1 MNTMHCGITRIFCL
15 FVSLILMTAWT
26 NEALGQDE
34 AEADTTGW
42 QTEATAS
49 LNGSQASYNN
59 WAEGGINSL
68 AFTASVTGN
77 AKKVSENWLLK
88 HDVRLALGSLKQDS
102 LDFRKA
108 DDLIQYTGTFE
119 YKNEDAFAK
128 WHPTAALTFRSQFA
142 DGFNYKTSPETKVST
157 TLTPAILTQTLGFTN
172 QPAEWFTILIGIAGK
187 ETIVGVER
195 FRPLYGNALD
205 QTMRVEA
212 GFNTTATFD
221 KDIFENVHLKSALNL
236 FGAFNQI
243 ENPDVRWENLLTM
256 QVNSWLTVNFE
267 YVTFYDRDITT
278 KVQTKQVLSTGVAFK
293 LL

>member
-1 MNTMHCGITRIFCL
+1 MHCGITRIFCL

>member
-1 MNTMHCGITRIFCL
+1 MQPK
-15 FVSLILMTAWT
+15 LIPLAGKPK
-26 NEALGQDE
+26 LQLP
-34 AEADTTGW
+34 
-42 QTEATAS
+42 

-68 AFTASVTGN
+68 AFTASITGN
-77 AKKVSENWLLK
+77 AKKITDNWLLN
-88 HDVRLALGSLKQDS
+88 HDLRLALGSLKQDS

-119 YKNEDAFAK
+119 YKNEDTFSK

-142 DGFNYKTSPETKVST
+142 DGFNYDTSPETKVST

-172 QPAEWFTILIGIAGK
+172 QPAEWFTWLIGIAGK
-187 ETIVGVER
+187 ETIVGIER

-221 KDIFENVHLKSALNL
+221 KDIFENVHLKSALNI

>member
-1 MNTMHCGITRIFCL
+1 MHRGISRTLCL
-15 FVSLILMTAWT
+15 FVSLILMTALA
-26 NEALGQDE
+26 NEALAQDA
-34 AEADTTGW
+34 AEVDSTGW

-49 LNGSQASYNN
+49 LNGSQASYSN

-68 AFTASVTGN
+68 AFTASVTGK
-77 AKKVSENWLLK
+77 AKKITENWLLN
-88 HDVRLALGSLKQDS
+88 HDLRLALGSLKQDS

-119 YKNEDAFAK
+119 YKNEDTFAK

-172 QPAEWFTILIGIAGK
+172 QPVEWFTWLIGIAGK

-205 QTMRVEA
+205 ETMRLEA
-212 GFNTTATFD
+212 GFNTTATVD
-221 KDIFENVHLKSALNL
+221 KDIFENVHLKSALNI
-236 FGAFNQI
+236 FGAFNQLG
-243 ENPDVRWENLLTM
+243 NPDIRWENLLSM
-256 QVNSWLTVNFE
+256 QVNSWLSVNFE
-267 YVTFYDRDITT
+267 YVTFYDRDIST
-278 KVQTKQVLSTGVAFK
+278 KVQTKQVLSTGVSFK

>member
-1 MNTMHCGITRIFCL
+1 MRYGTARIFCL
-15 FVSLILMTAWT
+15 FVSLILLSALA
-26 NEALGQDE
+26 NEATAQDA

-77 AKKVSENWLLK
+77 AKKISENWLLK
-88 HDVRLALGSLKQDS
+88 HDLRLALGSLKQDS

-187 ETIVGVER
+187 ETIVGIER